1 MQPSTAILLFSRS
14 AAAEAVWKFGASG
27 RIGKP
32 LSTALIR
39 RTRQTLQRSGLP
51 VYAFHEDEQRGD
63 TFGARLTY
71 CMERVFAAGHEEVIV
86 VGNDCPDLSV
96 GHLGRAA
103 DLLARGHQVLGRD
116 GRGGV
121 WILGMTR
128 AAFDADALR
137 NLRWQTAQ
145 LATDLSN
152 VLRGARELCSL
163 RDVNELRDLRRGW
176 WRWKGLFAGLFAFLH
191 RRAALVPMCPDYPS
205 RSAPPNLPGRAPP
218 AAA

>member
-14 AAAEAVWKFGASG
+14 AAAEAVEKFGATA
-27 RIGKP
+27 RFGKP
-32 LSTALIR
+32 LSTSLIR
-39 RTRQTLQRSGLP
+39 RTRITLQRSGMP
-51 VYAFHEDEQRGD
+51 VYAFDEDEQRGD

-71 CMERVFAAGHEEVIV
+71 CMERVFAAGHERVIV

-96 GHLGRAA
+96 GHLHRAA
-103 DLLARGHQVLGRD
+103 DLLAHGHQVLGRD

-121 WILGMTR
+121 WLLGTTR
-128 AAFDADALR
+128 TAFDAEALAR
-137 NLRWQTAQ
+137 LRWQTAQ
-145 LATDLSN
+145 LAADLSQ

-176 WRWKGLFAGLFAFLH
+176 WRWKALFAGLFAFLH
-191 RRAALVPMCPDYPS
+191 RRAVPVPSYPGYLS
-205 RSAPPNLPGRAPP
+205 RSAPSNLPGRAPP